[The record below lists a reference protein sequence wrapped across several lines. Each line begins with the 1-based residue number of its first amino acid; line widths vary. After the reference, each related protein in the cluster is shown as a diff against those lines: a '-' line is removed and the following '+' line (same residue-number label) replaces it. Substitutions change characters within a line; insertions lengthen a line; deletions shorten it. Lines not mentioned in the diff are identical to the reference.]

1 MILPYLNMQQISS
14 GILADTLGSGRVAIA
29 TKFIYARELIHSNKR
44 CPEGLIVGRY
54 ARGILVDPGEP
65 SVQQI
70 AHALDYM
77 VFNQGKRLMMEKQA
91 QQRGYQMRWDNS
103 AWALLQYIDFVREQ
117 KELVTGRGVKF
128 TRVKP
133 SPLQLQKH
141 RHHHEAVASLSQQSA
156 VSGEKPGFGEIGKI
170 ELP

>member
-1 MILPYLNMQQISS
+1 
-14 GILADTLGSGRVAIA
+14 
-29 TKFIYARELIHSNKR
+29 
-44 CPEGLIVGRY
+44 
-54 ARGILVDPGEP
+54 
-65 SVQQI
+65 
-70 AHALDYM
+70 
-77 VFNQGKRLMMEKQA
+77 MMEKQA

-133 SPLQLQKH
+133 SPLQLQKPRPH
-141 RHHHEAVASLSQQSA
+141 DEAVTSLDRQSST
-156 VSGEKPGFGEIGKI
+156 SGEKPGFGEIKRF